1 MKKDI
6 IKVGSIVEFTDWYDR
21 SHKTA
26 NIIYGV
32 VFSEWGTK
40 NEKSIRI
47 QWFDGKTSLEHVVK
61 NKIVNQDIKIISY

>member
-6 IKVGSIVEFTDWYDR
+6 IKVGSIVEFTDFYDR
-21 SHKTA
+21 SRKTA

-47 QWFDGKTSLEHVVK
+47 HWFDGKTSLEHVLK
-61 NKIVNQDIKIISY
+61 NKINNQDIKVISY